1 MLFRSGIITC
11 ENQKKIPKLKKLK
24 SIYKEK
30 FGQLENIEIK
40 NAEIIFIKLLDYNIN
55 FMTAYDYL
63 CYLFQ
68 NKQEFI
74 ELPRN
79 NLEIII
85 KENILEYCCKNPIT
99 LVQDCIEKVEKSKA
113 LRCPVII
120 KRKLINSQQQRKNP
134 LNFDIP
140 NNNNNN
146 RNNINNSNNANI
158 NRSPNKDESL
168 STSLS
173 SGYYNN
179 NHSNDGNN
187 ANIKNYNT
195 HNNSNNNT
203 GQKTPLKNVICKNI
217 NIYIEK
223 SPEEKNINNNFNNN
237 DRYTLA
243 RVNNSI
249 TINADYDENF
259 AYNKKLPQNLKN
271 FTQKKEKKMYSKIL
285 MLKTNKSIREKKMLR
300 NNNSNIR
307 LRLNYTNN
315 LPKEQID
322 FYNNFEY
329 EIKDGKGYIKEYF
342 DNKYDNKENL
352 DNFANKFNRQP
363 HTAPPNRS
371 SASPQQPFADWQYT
385 HFHSVRSRYNNP
397 GPPQGTCNLPV
408 LSPYRRTDR
417 PHDIPGSPPPF
428 WPDRFPCQSRPAP
441 CARSPSAQASTP
453 LSYRPP
459 YISYKGRSSLPRARY
474 KAYQWKGP
482 VRRGRF

>member
-1 MLFRSGIITC
+1 MDFCQNIEMFNRPIIKEKKYVCSNHKIFKKYSSPPYQKYTFELLETLCKNSPYENKQKIFHKSINFLLQFLFKGKNNILISNYDLIILISFYLGIITC

-315 LPKEQID
+315 FEDSIDGANNQIGKSIVTKPYFKKEQS
-322 FYNNFEY
+322 
-329 EIKDGKGYIKEYF
+329 KGCF
-342 DNKYDNKENL
+342 
-352 DNFANKFNRQP
+352 
-363 HTAPPNRS
+363 T
-371 SASPQQPFADWQYT
+371 
-385 HFHSVRSRYNNP
+385 
-397 GPPQGTCNLPV
+397 
-408 LSPYRRTDR
+408 
-417 PHDIPGSPPPF
+417 
-428 WPDRFPCQSRPAP
+428 
-441 CARSPSAQASTP
+441 
-453 LSYRPP
+453 
-459 YISYKGRSSLPRARY
+459 SYKKREFDIKFSCYNGMPSRNSKNDDLYRCSLKKRLFF
-474 KAYQWKGP
+474 GENDES
-482 VRRGRF
+482 